1 MAKDM
6 SFTVQGVLYTVLVG
20 DSALMTK
27 INEVYDVAPEGAAL
41 PYVTIGQDVAKA
53 WDTKSKDGQVFDVN
67 VHSFSAKENFAE
79 AKGIAEEVYR
89 LLKNMSFL
97 LGDGTLVRSTYLQT
111 VTTVVRRQAVDVEQK
126 FRVFVQK

>member
-1 MAKDM
+1 MAKDL
-6 SFTVQGVLYTVLVG
+6 SYTVQGVLYTVLEG

-27 INEVYDVAPEGAAL
+27 INDVYDVAPEGAAL
-41 PYVTIGQDVAKA
+41 PYITIGQDVAKA
-53 WDTKSKDGQVFDVN
+53 WDTKSKDGQVFDVS
-67 VHSFSAKENFAE
+67 VHAFSGKENLAE

-111 VTTVVRRQAVDVEQK
+111 ATSAVRRQAIDVEQK
-126 FRVFVQK
+126 FRVYVQK

>member
-1 MAKDM
+1 MAKDL
-6 SFTVQGVLYTVLVG
+6 SFTVQGVLYTVLTG
-20 DSALMTK
+20 DSALMAK
-27 INEVYDVAPEGAAL
+27 INDVYDVAPEGAAL
-41 PYVTIGQDVAKA
+41 PYVTLGQDVARA
-53 WDTKSKDGQVFDVN
+53 WNTKSKDGQVFDVS
-67 VHSFSAKENFAE
+67 VHSFSTRENLAE

-111 VTTVVRRQAVDVEQK
+111 VTTVVRRQAVDVEQT